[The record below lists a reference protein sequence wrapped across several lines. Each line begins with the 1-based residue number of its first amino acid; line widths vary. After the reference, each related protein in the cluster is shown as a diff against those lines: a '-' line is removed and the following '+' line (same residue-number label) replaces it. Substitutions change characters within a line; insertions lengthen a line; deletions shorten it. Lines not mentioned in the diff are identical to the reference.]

1 MYDRRDE
8 ESLWPQ
14 MNRQA
19 SCGSAVGARLDMIPV
34 VEMRWPEWK
43 SLHPDTKVV
52 SDGEGFDRTYPYGN
66 YEALGDLP
74 FNSVSYDERRPPKER
89 VLGIPAGPEG
99 GIAFPFRALDE
110 DHPVRV
116 VDVTAGGT

>member
-19 SCGSAVGARLDMIPV
+19 NCGSAAETQLDMIPV

-52 SDGEGFDRTYPYGN
+52 SDGEGFDRTYPYES
-66 YEALGDLP
+66 YEAWATCRSTACRTMTAAP
-74 FNSVSYDERRPPKER
+74 RRNVCSASRRAPTG
-89 VLGIPAGPEG
+89 VLL
-99 GIAFPFRALDE
+99 FRSA
-110 DHPVRV
+110 PSTR
-116 VDVTAGGT
+116 TTRCGS